1 MTEPD
6 QPTGVILRNAQAGA
20 TCGSPAETHAIEKSM
35 SDTKMADQGRV
46 KPALAVHSAKPFIE
60 RIKFKQGFKPFR
72 FRHCDFQT

>member
-1 MTEPD
+1 VVPQLFQRAVGD
-6 QPTGVILRNAQAGA
+6 RPQGVAGDCNSLAGVILRNAQAGA

-60 RIKFKQGFKPFR
+60 RI
-72 FRHCDFQT
+72 